1 MGLDLGSGLG
11 QDLYS
16 AWVDSN
22 VGADDEE
29 EEEDDKK
36 GLGFGGG

>member
-11 QDLYS
+11 KDLYS
-16 AWVDSN
+16 VWVDSN
-22 VGADDEE
+22 VEAEEEE